1 MKSDSCPRNEKRVQ
15 EGLRN
20 HFVSRAKRRLLYSD
34 GLNFSL
40 GMYDMQ
46 FGVFPGERVRE
57 REKGRG
63 EREKEKYWE
72 KLYGDGQGSLA
83 CCDS

>member
-1 MKSDSCPRNEKRVQ
+1 MKSDSRPRNEKRVQ

-57 REKGRG
+57 REWERG
-63 EREKEKYWE
+63 KREREILGEAIW
-72 KLYGDGQGSLA
+72 
-83 CCDS
+83 